1 MKNRLCIENV
11 IGREVLDSRG
21 NPTVEVDVLLENGAL
36 GRAIVPSGASTGK
49 YEALELRDREKRYRG
64 LGVETAVNHVNHKI
78 ADRLTGKNALNQ
90 IEIDQI
96 MLEADGTPNKERFG
110 ANSSFWTRFTVIPV
124 SRRQLCIQT
133 SDTNDEHIKWRKT
146 RR

>member
-1 MKNRLCIENV
+1 
-11 IGREVLDSRG
+11 
-21 NPTVEVDVLLENGAL
+21 
-36 GRAIVPSGASTGK
+36 
-49 YEALELRDREKRYRG
+49 
-64 LGVETAVNHVNHKI
+64 
-78 ADRLTGKNALNQ
+78 
-90 IEIDQI
+90 

-110 ANSSFWTRFTVIPV
+110 ANAILGASLATAKAAACGLGITVIPV